1 MSRDDPSD
9 ALARLGMIKSHTNDP
24 QIKQWAAETEEVVHA
39 IAGGGDDPYA
49 DRVERFHDAVR
60 ADGDEDYLTV
70 VADRF
75 GSEDLPSMPS
85 TSEAVEDQLAEM
97 KAERNRL
104 FWAAFLAEETG
115 EVASCL
121 TSGEPPENFEDEV
134 GDVMV
139 LAFAIADVFGFDPAG
154 VFDRVMTENE
164 KKPKR
169 QEGTGKLPDEAR
181 EGWRDGDGE

>member
-1 MSRDDPSD
+1 MSDFDITDVSS
-9 ALARLGMIKSHTNDP
+9 LLNMIRSHSNDP
-24 QIKQWAAETEEVVHA
+24 QIKDWAEKADRALEG
-39 IAGGGDDPYA
+39 AGEPDPYA

-70 VADRF
+70 VANRF
-75 GSEDLPSMPS
+75 DDDDLPSLPS
-85 TSEAVEDQLAEM
+85 TSEAVADQLAEM

-139 LAFAIADVFGFDPAG
+139 LAFAIADVFGFEPG
-154 VFDRVMTENE
+154 EVFDRVMTENE

-181 EGWRDGDGE
+181 EGWRDGDGG